1 MSHDGCTSCPAGH
14 RDLSARADFAIDR
27 HNWWCTNCGNYGI
40 FGAVQNALVMDNLR
54 PQDVLLCFD
63 IGCNSNG
70 ADKITAYAF
79 KGLHGRVIPFACGAS
94 IANDRVPIIAFAG
107 DGATLGE
114 GINHFIHAVRTNYNI
129 TFILHNNYNY
139 GLTTGQASPSTPDGV
154 PMKGSPYGTTGEQ
167 INAVDLTLSLRPS
180 FVARTFSGNVG
191 HMTHVIREAMKHK
204 GFSFVEVL
212 QACPTFN
219 KATPHQW
226 FMERVRD
233 VAKDP
238 DYDPT
243 NLKMARERGL
253 DLTENIAIGV
263 LYRNPD
269 FLDFMSKQQQ
279 RAGLTTQLV
288 DEVQAW

>member
-1 MSHDGCTSCPAGH
+1 MSFGCSACPAEH
-14 RDLSARADFAIDR
+14 HDLSDRVEFASQKK
-27 HNWWCTNCGNYGI
+27 HTWCTNCGNYGI
-40 FGAVQNALVMDNLR
+40 FGAVQNALTMDKKR
-54 PQDVLLCFD
+54 PQDVLLAFD

-94 IANDRVPIIAFAG
+94 VANERVPVIAFAG

-114 GINHFIHAVRTNYNI
+114 GINHFIHAIRTNYNI

-167 INAVDLTLSLRPS
+167 INAADLALSLKPS
-180 FVARTFSGNVG
+180 FVARSFSGNVG
-191 HMTHVIREAMKHK
+191 HMTHVIRQAMKHK
-204 GFSFVEVL
+204 GFSFVEIL

-226 FMERVRD
+226 FMERVTD
-233 VAKDP
+233 VEKDP
-238 DYDPT
+238 DYNSAD
-243 NLKMARERGL
+243 LSMARERCL
-253 DLTENIAIGV
+253 DLTESIAIGV
-263 LYRNPD
+263 LYQNKEMPD
-269 FLDFMSKQQQ
+269 FLSKQQQ
-279 RAGLTTQLV
+279 RNGLTSQLV
-288 DEVQAW
+288 DEVKSW